1 MSNQFDVAVIGA
13 GPGGY
18 VAAIRLAQ
26 LGKRVALIEMEKIG
40 GTCLNV
46 GCIPSKA
53 LLDSSE
59 KFHDAKNG
67 MAVHGIEAASVT
79 MDIAQMMKR
88 KTAVV
93 EQTVK
98 GVAYLIQKNKISL
111 FSGTA
116 AFKNVKTLLITTKT
130 GQSEITADSIVIATG
145 SEPSALPQLPF
156 DGEQIIDST
165 RALNFNKIPNSMVV
179 IGGGAIGVE
188 LGSVYAKLGTKVS
201 LIEFMDTLIPSMD
214 SELGKVLEKSLK
226 KIGMD
231 FYLQSKVTE
240 VKKTKHGVTVAI
252 EDKAK
257 QSQTLT
263 VDVVLVAVGRR
274 PVTGT
279 LNLGAIGVTLD
290 ERGRIPVNS
299 RFETAAPNIYAIGDV
314 IAGPML
320 AHKASEEGVAC
331 AEIIAGQTGHVNYN
345 TVPGVVYTHPEVAA
359 VGETEAQLLERN
371 IAFKKGSFPFK
382 ASARARA
389 SEETDGF
396 VKILSDA
403 TSDEILGVQII
414 GPRAADMIHEA
425 VVAMDFR
432 ASAKDIARI
441 CHAHPTYSEAV
452 KEAALGATAN
462 RPIHL

>member
-1 MSNQFDVAVIGA
+1 
-13 GPGGY
+13 
-18 VAAIRLAQ
+18 
-26 LGKRVALIEMEKIG
+26 
-40 GTCLNV
+40 
-46 GCIPSKA
+46 
-53 LLDSSE
+53 
-59 KFHDAKNG
+59 
-67 MAVHGIEAASVT
+67 
-79 MDIAQMMKR
+79 
-88 KTAVV
+88 
-93 EQTVK
+93 
-98 GVAYLIQKNKISL
+98 
-111 FSGTA
+111 
-116 AFKNVKTLLITTKT
+116 
-130 GQSEITADSIVIATG
+130 
-145 SEPSALPQLPF
+145 
-156 DGEQIIDST
+156 
-165 RALNFNKIPNSMVV
+165 
-179 IGGGAIGVE
+179 
-188 LGSVYAKLGTKVS
+188 
-201 LIEFMDTLIPSMD
+201 
-214 SELGKVLEKSLK
+214 
-226 KIGMD
+226 MD